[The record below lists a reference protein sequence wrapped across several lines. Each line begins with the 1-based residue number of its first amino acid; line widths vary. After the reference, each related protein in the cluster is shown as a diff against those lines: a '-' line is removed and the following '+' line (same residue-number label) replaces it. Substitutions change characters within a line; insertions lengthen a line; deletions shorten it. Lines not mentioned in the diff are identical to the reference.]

1 MSRTSAGAELS
12 DALQAVGSAT
22 KDKAADTAK
31 KVKTKTAKA
40 SDSISSAFDTA
51 ARRSWRTRR
60 KTDRRSRVYAR
71 KRRRQLARAEQAK
84 LRAKAAAAS
93 MAEAAAKLVSGD
105 EEVPKKKRTS
115 AKTFAFTL
123 LAAGATLAVIQQL
136 LGRRHADTTST
147 NGSGAEPGQSGPE
160 QATATAT
167 EATDAA
173 TDQAAAATEAAMDQ
187 AAAATDAAMDQAA
200 AATDAATE
208 KVSELSAATADATKK
223 AAAKATSPR
232 KRTARTTYQ
241 ALPVDCSGRS
251 AVRRRRIR
259 IAAELRRDCLRDIAR
274 VE

>member
-60 KTDRRSRVYAR
+60 KTDSRSRVYAR

-84 LRAKAAAAS
+84 LRATAAVAS
-93 MAEAAAKLVSGD
+93 VAEAAAKLVSGD

-147 NGSGAEPGQSGPE
+147 NGSGAEPGQSCTRAGHGDSHRGNRRSDGSGRSSHRCRHGSGRSSHRRRP
-160 QATATAT
+160 
-167 EATDAA
+167 
-173 TDQAAAATEAAMDQ
+173 
-187 AAAATDAAMDQAA
+187 
-200 AATDAATE
+200 E
-208 KVSELSAATADATKK
+208 KVSDLSAATADTTKK

-232 KRTARTTYQ
+232 KRTARTTTK
-241 ALPVDCSGRS
+241 PSRSTRSGRS
-251 AVRRRRIR
+251 AVWRRRIR

>member
-1 MSRTSAGAELS
+1 VSRTSAGAELS

-84 LRAKAAAAS
+84 LRATATVAS
-93 MAEAAAKLVSGD
+93 VAEAAAKIVSGD

-147 NGSGAEPGQSGPE
+147 NGSGAEPGQSSPE

-173 TDQAAAATEAAMDQ
+173 TDQAAAATD
-187 AAAATDAAMDQAA
+187 AATDQAA

-208 KVSELSAATADATKK
+208 KVSELSAATADPTKK

-232 KRTARTTYQ
+232 KRTARTT
-241 ALPVDCSGRS
+241 AKPPRSTAAGEAPSGD
-251 AVRRRRIR
+251 AG
-259 IAAELRRDCLRDIAR
+259 
-274 VE
+274 

>member
-173 TDQAAAATEAAMDQ
+173 TDQAAAAT
-187 AAAATDAAMDQAA
+187 DAAMDQAA
-200 AATDAATE
+200 AATDGQKPRRRGESLRAFGCHRRRDQEGRGQGDFAAQTDCANH
-208 KVSELSAATADATKK
+208 L
-223 AAAKATSPR
+223 
-232 KRTARTTYQ
+232 Q
-241 ALPVDCSGRS
+241 ALPVDAQR
-251 AVRRRRIR
+251 AKRRQATPDKDRRRTS
-259 IAAELRRDCLRDIAR
+259 AR
-274 VE
+274 LSSRYCAR

>member
-1 MSRTSAGAELS
+1 VSRTSAGAELS

-22 KDKAADTAK
+22 KGKAADTAK

-71 KRRRQLARAEQAK
+71 KRRKQLARAERAK
-84 LRAKAAAAS
+84 LRATAAAAS
-93 MAEAAAKLVSGD
+93 VAEAAAKLVSGD
-105 EEVPKKKRTS
+105 EDVPKKKRTS

-147 NGSGAEPGQSGPE
+147 NGSGADPGQSASE

-167 EATDAA
+167 EASSMRCGVRAWKVVELMALLCTTVMAQGLFPRPA
-173 TDQAAAATEAAMDQ
+173 PGAAASMG
-187 AAAATDAAMDQAA
+187 
-200 AATDAATE
+200 
-208 KVSELSAATADATKK
+208 
-223 AAAKATSPR
+223 
-232 KRTARTTYQ
+232 ARRNPC
-241 ALPVDCSGRS
+241 A
-251 AVRRRRIR
+251 
-259 IAAELRRDCLRDIAR
+259 
-274 VE
+274 